1 MYFVCLYYFPN
12 SRIALGQ
19 TALNL
24 GRMPYTSTGTYVLLE
39 CMVKISL
46 FKALSVVVKR
56 EIQRMISKITQ
67 ERLVMALYYNGIS
80 IITFTS
86 SPETYKDCVV
96 LSDLILFSTLLNY
109 N

>member
-1 MYFVCLYYFPN
+1 MSFVYLYYFPN
-12 SRIALGQ
+12 LRLALGQ

-24 GRMPYTSTGTYVLLE
+24 GRMPYTSTGTYVFVE
-39 CMVKISL
+39 CIKLSL

-56 EIQRMISKITQ
+56 EIQRKISKKTQ

-86 SPETYKDCVV
+86 SPETYKDCAV
-96 LSDLILFSTLLNY
+96 LFDLILFSTLLNY